1 MMDGNNKNTFLA
13 IGLSILVIV
22 IWQFFYINPKLED
35 ERQAAELAAEQSL
48 TQQQVGQ
55 TGGSTTAT
63 QNGNIPTNTNT
74 GETPGGNGANVP
86 GTQVQQGSTAV
97 SGGSRENVLAKS
109 TRIQLETD
117 SLVGSI
123 NLKGARIDD
132 LKLKNYRETIQ
143 EGSPLIVL
151 LSPSEMTNAFF
162 AEFGWVAGTNAGGVP
177 GPETVWKAKTGSK
190 LTVDSPITLSWAN
203 DKGLT
208 FLRTISLDDNYMFTL
223 TDEVKNRSS
232 ASVSLSPYGRIARF
246 GTPDV
251 QGIYVLHE
259 GLIGIFGETADG
271 EEQGLQEYTYSEI
284 EDDKQLL
291 SDTVKTGW
299 LGITDKY
306 WAAALLPSG
315 EFKPRFSYFSD
326 GRARYQTDFLSKAIE
341 IAPGATG
348 SVEQRLFAGAKK
360 VDIVDG
366 YNDSMKL
373 DRFDRLIDWGWFYFI
388 TKPMFTLLS
397 YLNHF
402 LGNFGL
408 AILATTVIV
417 KAIFFPL
424 ANMSYASMAK
434 MKKLQPEMAEIK
446 ERHGDDKAKQQQAM
460 MALYKKEKIN
470 PAAGC
475 WPVLIQI
482 PVFFSLYKVIYITL
496 EMRHAPFFGWIQDLA
511 APDPTSL
518 FNLFGLLPFDVPS
531 FMMIGVWPL
540 LMGITMFLQMRMN
553 PTPPDPTQQMIF
565 TWMPVMF
572 TFMLASFPAGLVI
585 YWAWNNSLSIV
596 QQGLIMRR
604 HGVKVELFDN
614 LKTLFSRKKTE
625 PPK

>member
-1 MMDGNNKNTFLA
+1 MDGNNKNTFLA
-13 IGLSILVIV
+13 IALSIAVIV
-22 IWQFFYINPKLED
+22 VWQFFYINPKLD
-35 ERQAAELAAEQSL
+35 AEREAAELAAKQ
-48 TQQQVGQ
+48 
-55 TGGSTTAT
+55 TAT
-63 QNGNIPTNTNT
+63 EQVTNESSVSNGDVPANTAT
-74 GETPGGNGANVP
+74 GETSANSSANVP
-86 GTQVQQGSTAV
+86 GTQTSSSPAI
-97 SGGSRENVLAKS
+97 SGDSREAVLAKS
-109 TRIQLETD
+109 KRITLETD
-117 SLVGSI
+117 SLIGSI

-132 LKLKNYRETIQ
+132 LKLKNYRETIKD
-143 EGSPLIVL
+143 GSPLIEL
-151 LSPSEMTNAFF
+151 LSPSETKNAFF
-162 AEFGWVAGTNAGGVP
+162 AEFGWVAGTNAGEVP
-177 GPETVWKAKTGSK
+177 GPNTMWEISAGKRLSTDRPVTLKWSN
-190 LTVDSPITLSWAN
+190 DS
-203 DKGLT
+203 GLT
-208 FLRTISLDDNYMFTL
+208 FLRTIALDENYMFTL
-223 TDEVKNRSS
+223 TDEVKNTSS
-232 ASVSLSPYGRIARF
+232 ASVSLSPYGRITRF
-246 GTPDV
+246 GIPEV

-259 GLIGIFGETADG
+259 GLIGIFGEDATG

-291 SDTVKTGW
+291 SETVKSGW
-299 LGITDKY
+299 VGITDKY
-306 WAAALLPSG
+306 WAAALLPTG

-326 GRARYQTDFLSKAIE
+326 GRARYQTDFLAKAIE
-341 IAPGATG
+341 VGAGKSTT
-348 SVEQRLFAGAKK
+348 VEQRMFAGAKK

-366 YNDSMKL
+366 YNDTLKL

-388 TKPMFTLLS
+388 TKPMFQLLNW
-397 YLNHF
+397 LNHF

-424 ANMSYASMAK
+424 ANLSYASMAK

-511 APDPTSL
+511 APDPTSV
-518 FNLFGLLPFDVPS
+518 FNLFGLIPFDPPS
-531 FMMIGVWPL
+531 FLLVGVWPL

-585 YWAWNNSLSIV
+585 YWAWNNSLSII
-596 QQGLIMRR
+596 QQGLIMKR

-614 LKTLFSRKKTE
+614 LKGLFNKKKTE

>member
-1 MMDGNNKNTFLA
+1 MDGNNKNTFLA
-13 IGLSILVIV
+13 IALSIAVIV
-22 IWQFFYINPKLED
+22 VWQFFYINPKLD
-35 ERQAAELAAEQSL
+35 AEREAAQLAAEQ
-48 TQQQVGQ
+48 
-55 TGGSTTAT
+55 TAT
-63 QNGNIPTNTNT
+63 EQAASQPSTSSGSNGNVPANNTT
-74 GETPGGNGANVP
+74 GETSVGSGANVP
-86 GTQVQQGSTAV
+86 GTQTTSSPAI
-97 SGGSRENVLAKS
+97 SGDSRDAVLAKS
-109 TRIQLETD
+109 KRVTLETD
-117 SLVGSI
+117 SLIGSI

-143 EGSPLIVL
+143 DGSPLIEL
-151 LSPSEMTNAFF
+151 LSPSETKDAFF
-162 AEFGWVAGTNAGGVP
+162 AEFGWVAGTNAGEVP
-177 GPETVWKAKTGSK
+177 GPNTMWEISAGRT
-190 LTVDSPITLSWAN
+190 LTAERPVTLKWSN
-203 DKGLT
+203 KNGLT
-208 FLRTISLDDNYMFTL
+208 FLRTIAIDENYMFTL
-223 TDEVKNRSS
+223 TDEVKNASSS
-232 ASVSLSPYGRIARF
+232 AVSLSPYGRITRF
-246 GTPDV
+246 GKPEI

-259 GLIGIFGETADG
+259 GLIGIFGEDANG

-284 EDDKQLL
+284 EDDKQL
-291 SDTVKTGW
+291 SSEIVKTGW
-299 LGITDKY
+299 VGITDKY

-326 GRARYQTDFLSKAIE
+326 GRPRYQTDFLAKAIE
-341 IAPGATG
+341 IGAGKTAT
-348 SVEQRLFAGAKK
+348 VEQRMFAGAKK

-366 YNDSMKL
+366 YNDTLGL

-388 TKPMFTLLS
+388 TKPMFQLLS
-397 YLNHF
+397 WLNNI

-424 ANMSYASMAK
+424 ANLSYASMAK

-475 WPVLIQI
+475 WPELIQI

-511 APDPTSL
+511 APDPTSI
-518 FNLFGLLPFDVPS
+518 FNLFGLIPFEVPA
-531 FMMIGVWPL
+531 FLMIGVWPL

-585 YWAWNNSLSIV
+585 YWAWNNFLSII
-596 QQGLIMRR
+596 QQGLIMKR

-614 LKTLFSRKKTE
+614 LKGLFDKKKPE
-625 PPK
+625 PPKK

>member
-1 MMDGNNKNTFLA
+1 MDGNNKNTFLA
-13 IGLSILVIV
+13 IALSIAVIV
-22 IWQFFYINPKLED
+22 VWQFFYINPKLD
-35 ERQAAELAAEQSL
+35 AERAVAEIEAQRAATEQ
-48 TQQQVGQ
+48 
-55 TGGSTTAT
+55 TAN
-63 QNGNIPTNTNT
+63 QSAISNGDVPANNAT
-74 GETPGGNGANVP
+74 GETTPGNSANVP
-86 GTQVQQGSTAV
+86 GTRIVASPTI
-97 SGGSRENVLAKS
+97 SGDSREAVLAKS
-109 TRIQLETD
+109 KRITLETD
-117 SLVGSI
+117 SLIGSI

-143 EGSPLIVL
+143 DGSPLIEL
-151 LSPSEMTNAFF
+151 LSPSETKDAFF
-162 AEFGWVAGTNAGGVP
+162 AEFGWVAGTNAGDVP
-177 GPETVWKAKTGSK
+177 GPNTIWEARAGAT
-190 LTVDSPITLSWAN
+190 LTVERPVTLTWSN
-203 DKGLT
+203 NNGLT

-223 TDEVKNRSS
+223 TDEVKNNSS
-232 ASVSLSPYGRIARF
+232 SDVSLSPYGRITRF
-246 GTPDV
+246 GKPEI

-259 GLIGIFGETADG
+259 GLIGIFGEDAAG

-284 EDDKQLL
+284 EDDKQL
-291 SDTVKTGW
+291 SSEFVKTGW
-299 LGITDKY
+299 VGITDKY
-306 WAAALLPSG
+306 WAAALLPTG

-326 GRARYQTDFLSKAIE
+326 GRARYQTDFLAKAIE
-341 IAPGATG
+341 IRAGQTG

-366 YNDSMKL
+366 YNDSLGL

-397 YLNHF
+397 WLNNF

-424 ANMSYASMAK
+424 ANLSYASMAK
-434 MKKLQPEMAEIK
+434 MKKLQPEMADIK
-446 ERHGDDKAKQQQAM
+446 ERHGGDKAKQQQAM

-518 FNLFGLLPFDVPS
+518 FNLFGLIPFDPPS
-531 FMMIGVWPL
+531 FLMVGIWPL

-614 LKTLFSRKKTE
+614 LKGLFDKKKNE
-625 PPK
+625 PPKK